1 MRWSVSLQA
10 KGDRMLELLEVVE
23 LADAVAPMDGIA
35 SGMGTMTYGAQL
47 SIEAGSA
54 DEALNLAV
62 LAFKSAVAQADLPV
76 WPITHTEVIGE
87 HEELLDES

>member
-1 MRWSVSLQA
+1 MKWSVSVQA
-10 KGDRMLELLEVVE
+10 VGDRVLELAEVVE
-23 LADAVAPMDGIA
+23 LADAVAPMGGIA

-54 DEALNLAV
+54 DEAVDLAV
-62 LAFKSAVAQADLPV
+62 RAFKSAAAHADLPV

-87 HEELLDES
+87 DEELFDDA